1 MPAMG
6 MPSPLVNG
14 FSWLALVVTMT
25 DLLEGT
31 YVNHAH
37 PDPNTLPAAA
47 FHASR
52 VAFTGCSASFKSAG
66 MGMDELVGASW
77 VK

>member
-1 MPAMG
+1 
-6 MPSPLVNG
+6 
-14 FSWLALVVTMT
+14 MT